1 MVSSKTLAMIS
12 LLLTETFAILMLV
25 HDTIFMIIEVLM
37 SQIQIQLSKDGSL
50 DNGWINE
57 IGHCQAME
65 CIGIGG
71 DLDTL

>member
-1 MVSSKTLAMIS
+1 
-12 LLLTETFAILMLV
+12 MLV
-25 HDTIFMIIEVLM
+25 HDTVFMIIEVLM
-37 SQIQIQLSKDGSL
+37 PQIQIQLSKDGSL